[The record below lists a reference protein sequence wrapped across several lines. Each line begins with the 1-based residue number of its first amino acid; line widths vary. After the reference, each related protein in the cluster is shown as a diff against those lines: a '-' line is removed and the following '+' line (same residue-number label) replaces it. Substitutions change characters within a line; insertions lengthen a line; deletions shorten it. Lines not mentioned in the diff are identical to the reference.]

1 MKRIIISSDPKESDS
16 INKTVHKIKVINKSS
31 FSIGDT
37 SIYNEFIRNGIV
49 KIVKVPIPV
58 KFQPLENILALKT

>member
-1 MKRIIISSDPKESDS
+1 MKRIIISSDPMVSDS

-37 SIYNEFIRNGIV
+37 SIYTEFIRNGIV

>member
-1 MKRIIISSDPKESDS
+1 MKRIIISSDPMVSDS

-31 FSIGDT
+31 FSIDDT
-37 SIYNEFIRNGIV
+37 SIYTEFIRNGIV